1 MHPLLQ
7 IMACYSEKRK
17 FFLLIMTPLGLFTS
31 RGGCKAFNLLLVI
44 RATAAE
50 VYVTRP
56 FAKTYA

>member
-7 IMACYSEKRK
+7 LMTCYSEKRK
-17 FFLLIMTPLGLFTS
+17 IFLLIMTPLVYLQAE
-31 RGGCKAFNLLLVI
+31 AFNLLLVI

>member
-1 MHPLLQ
+1 
-7 IMACYSEKRK
+7 
-17 FFLLIMTPLGLFTS
+17 MTPLVYLQAE
-31 RGGCKAFNLLLVI
+31 AFNLLLVI

>member
-7 IMACYSEKRK
+7 LMTCYSEKRK
-17 FFLLIMTPLGLFTS
+17 FFLLIMTPLVYLQA
-31 RGGCKAFNLLLVI
+31 KAFNLLLVI